1 MLLEVSIDKR
11 NKDAIISAIN
21 LIKGVELV
29 EVLTQADDY
38 DDTIMTKEDY
48 EAWVEARKDLAEGK
62 TISHEELKRLVS
74 QENTQENKAVNTTEQ
89 GIQNA
94 L

>member
-1 MLLEVSIDKR
+1 MLLEVSIDKH

-29 EVLTQADDY
+29 EVLTQAEDY

-48 EAWVEARKDLAEGK
+48 EAWVEARKDL
-62 TISHEELKRLVS
+62 
-74 QENTQENKAVNTTEQ
+74 ENGE
-89 GIQNA
+89 A
-94 L
+94 LDLDDLRKKYNV

>member
-1 MLLEVSIDKR
+1 MLLEVSIDKH

-48 EAWVEARKDLAEGK
+48 EAWVEARKELENGEALDLDD
-62 TISHEELKRLVS
+62 LKKKYNV
-74 QENTQENKAVNTTEQ
+74 
-89 GIQNA
+89 
-94 L
+94 

>member
-1 MLLEVSIDKR
+1 MLLEVSIDKH

-48 EAWVEARKDLAEGK
+48 EAWVEARKDL
-62 TISHEELKRLVS
+62 
-74 QENTQENKAVNTTEQ
+74 ENGE
-89 GIQNA
+89 A
-94 L
+94 LDLDDLRKKYNV

>member
-1 MLLEVSIDKR
+1 MLLEVSIDKH

-29 EVLTQADDY
+29 EVLTQAEDY

-48 EAWVEARKDLAEGK
+48 EAWVEARKDLENGEALDLDD
-62 TISHEELKRLVS
+62 LKKKYNV
-74 QENTQENKAVNTTEQ
+74 
-89 GIQNA
+89 
-94 L
+94 

>member
-1 MLLEVSIDKR
+1 MLLEVSIDKH

-48 EAWVEARKDLAEGK
+48 EAWVEARKELENGEALDLDDLRK
-62 TISHEELKRLVS
+62 KYNV
-74 QENTQENKAVNTTEQ
+74 
-89 GIQNA
+89 
-94 L
+94 

>member
-1 MLLEVSIDKR
+1 MLLEVSIDKH

-29 EVLTQADDY
+29 EVLTQAEDY

-48 EAWVEARKDLAEGK
+48 EAWVEARKELENGEALDLDD
-62 TISHEELKRLVS
+62 LKKKYNV
-74 QENTQENKAVNTTEQ
+74 
-89 GIQNA
+89 
-94 L
+94 

>member
-29 EVLTQADDY
+29 EVPTQAEDY

-48 EAWVEARKDLAEGK
+48 EAWVEARKDLENGEALDLDD
-62 TISHEELKRLVS
+62 LKKKYNV
-74 QENTQENKAVNTTEQ
+74 
-89 GIQNA
+89 
-94 L
+94 

>member
-1 MLLEVSIDKR
+1 MLLEVSIDKH

-48 EAWVEARKDLAEGK
+48 EAWVEARKDLENGEALDLDD
-62 TISHEELKRLVS
+62 LKKKYNV
-74 QENTQENKAVNTTEQ
+74 
-89 GIQNA
+89 
-94 L
+94 

>member
-1 MLLEVSIDKR
+1 MLLEVSIDKH

-29 EVLTQADDY
+29 EVLTDY

-48 EAWVEARKDLAEGK
+48 EAWAKARKDLAEGK

-74 QENTQENKAVNTTEQ
+74 QENKGENTTEQ

>member
-1 MLLEVSIDKR
+1 MLLKVSIDKS

-29 EVLTQADDY
+29 EVLMQPEDY
-38 DDTIMTKEDY
+38 DDTIMTQEDY

-74 QENTQENKAVNTTEQ
+74 QENIQENKMENTIDQ

>member
-29 EVLTQADDY
+29 EVLTQAEDY

-48 EAWVEARKDLAEGK
+48 KAWVEARKELENGEALDLDDLRK
-62 TISHEELKRLVS
+62 KYNV
-74 QENTQENKAVNTTEQ
+74 
-89 GIQNA
+89 
-94 L
+94 

>member
-29 EVLTQADDY
+29 EVLTQAEDY

-48 EAWVEARKDLAEGK
+48 EAWVEAR
-62 TISHEELKRLVS
+62 EEL
-74 QENTQENKAVNTTEQ
+74 ENGE
-89 GIQNA
+89 A
-94 L
+94 LDLDDLKKKYNV

>member
-1 MLLEVSIDKR
+1 MLLEVSIDKH

-29 EVLTQADDY
+29 EVLTQAEDY

-48 EAWVEARKDLAEGK
+48 EAWAKARKDLAEGK

-74 QENTQENKAVNTTEQ
+74 QENKGGNTAEQ

>member
-29 EVLTQADDY
+29 EVLTQAEDY

-48 EAWVEARKDLAEGK
+48 EAWVEARKELENGEALDLDDLRK
-62 TISHEELKRLVS
+62 KYNV
-74 QENTQENKAVNTTEQ
+74 
-89 GIQNA
+89 
-94 L
+94 

>member
-1 MLLEVSIDKR
+1 MLLEVSIDKH

-29 EVLTQADDY
+29 EVLTQAEDY

-74 QENTQENKAVNTTEQ
+74 QENKAVNTTGQ
-89 GIQNA
+89 GTQNA

>member
-29 EVLTQADDY
+29 EVLTHAEDY

-48 EAWVEARKDLAEGK
+48 EAWVKARKELENGEALDLDD
-62 TISHEELKRLVS
+62 LKKKYNV
-74 QENTQENKAVNTTEQ
+74 
-89 GIQNA
+89 
-94 L
+94 

>member
-29 EVLTQADDY
+29 EVLTQAEDY

-48 EAWVEARKDLAEGK
+48 EAWVEARKDLENGEALDLDD
-62 TISHEELKRLVS
+62 LKKKYNV
-74 QENTQENKAVNTTEQ
+74 
-89 GIQNA
+89 
-94 L
+94 

>member
-29 EVLTQADDY
+29 EVLTQAEDY

-48 EAWVEARKDLAEGK
+48 EAWAKARKELENGEALDLDDLRK
-62 TISHEELKRLVS
+62 KYNV
-74 QENTQENKAVNTTEQ
+74 
-89 GIQNA
+89 
-94 L
+94 

>member
-1 MLLEVSIDKR
+1 MLLEVSIDKH

-29 EVLTQADDY
+29 EVLTQAEDY

-48 EAWVEARKDLAEGK
+48 EAWVEARKELENGEALDLDDLRK
-62 TISHEELKRLVS
+62 KYNV
-74 QENTQENKAVNTTEQ
+74 
-89 GIQNA
+89 
-94 L
+94 

>member
-1 MLLEVSIDKR
+1 MLLEVSIDKH

-48 EAWVEARKDLAEGK
+48 EAWVQARKDLENGEALDLDD
-62 TISHEELKRLVS
+62 LKKKYNV
-74 QENTQENKAVNTTEQ
+74 
-89 GIQNA
+89 
-94 L
+94 

>member
-29 EVLTQADDY
+29 EVLTQAEDY

-48 EAWVEARKDLAEGK
+48 EAWVEARKELENGEALDLDD
-62 TISHEELKRLVS
+62 LKKKYNV
-74 QENTQENKAVNTTEQ
+74 
-89 GIQNA
+89 
-94 L
+94 